1 MAFASIVGRRVV
13 RKKTVVSR
21 LLNSCSLN
29 VKKISVSEHF
39 AEKHQNLML
48 GVAIEIRIND
58 NISLYIIKSNWI
70 HHKLSESTKF
80 LSDISNLSSVA
91 STLPEILKKRK
102 FLTTHFE
109 VNALSFKYHFS
120 FVMEIFVQRE
130 KYIRHQKIFK
140 RALSK

>member
-1 MAFASIVGRRVV
+1 MCPMAFASIVGRRVV

-58 NISLYIIKSNWI
+58 NFIIYLELN
-70 HHKLSESTKF
+70 
-80 LSDISNLSSVA
+80 NV
-91 STLPEILKKRK
+91 
-102 FLTTHFE
+102 
-109 VNALSFKYHFS
+109 
-120 FVMEIFVQRE
+120 
-130 KYIRHQKIFK
+130 
-140 RALSK
+140 